1 MNLRHFKTSTKL
13 ILGFGIITALT
24 ISIAIVGTLGIKN
37 VFYQSTV
44 LSGLGDLTNNYNL
57 SRLYIRSFA
66 HTKDSVFLTRM
77 NESLQTTRAGIS
89 KMHEQTNSA
98 AEKIMLDSLS
108 RYISLYHSESLG
120 SVDNIT
126 VLART
131 TEAEEKLG
139 QQIQAILSQRTGLGD
154 ARTLNRF
161 LEARLYTFNY
171 ISSFN
176 NQKLQEAF
184 KIIDDIRVNNPGNAP
199 YADQLSQYQKILQ
212 QLETIGRNQSHYD
225 TSIPPL
231 GQQVTLLFDQL
242 MAHANAQAEEAQA
255 TSNLLVLLFSI
266 FALVLALLIAIS
278 ITRYI
283 TTRLLRIVEVAQNYA
298 KGKLTADVSAED
310 LELKDE
316 IGILMRAIKDMGDN
330 LRRVVG
336 LIHKSAESLS
346 KTSNELNEVALSLS
360 QGANNQAA
368 SAEELS
374 AAMEEA
380 VSSMQQNV
388 DNASGIDAI
397 ASESGTY
404 LKTISTQSQ
413 DSLKS
418 AEQITLKIG
427 IINDI
432 AFQTNLLALNAAVE
446 AARAGEA
453 GRGFSVVASEVRK
466 LAERSKAAAV
476 EIVSMSQKSYS
487 NTSEMAEQL
496 DNIIPKID
504 HSLHLVQEITASSKE
519 QLIGSRQINTA
530 IESLNQITQENAA
543 SYEQINRKSSEMTTN
558 AEELFKSISYFQTT

>member
-13 ILGFGIITALT
+13 ILGFGIIAVLT

-77 NESLQTTRAGIS
+77 DESLQTTKAGIS

-126 VLART
+126 VLAGT
-131 TEAEEKLG
+131 AEAEEKLG

-242 MAHANAQAEEAQA
+242 MTHANAQAEEAQA

-266 FALVLALLIAIS
+266 FALVLALLIATS

-283 TTRLLRIVEVAQNYA
+283 TTRLLRIVEVAQNVTA
-298 KGKLTADVSAED
+298 TPVKWPNNWTILFPKL
-310 LELKDE
+310 
-316 IGILMRAIKDMGDN
+316 
-330 LRRVVG
+330 
-336 LIHKSAESLS
+336 
-346 KTSNELNEVALSLS
+346 
-360 QGANNQAA
+360 
-368 SAEELS
+368 
-374 AAMEEA
+374 
-380 VSSMQQNV
+380 
-388 DNASGIDAI
+388 
-397 ASESGTY
+397 
-404 LKTISTQSQ
+404 
-413 DSLKS
+413 
-418 AEQITLKIG
+418 
-427 IINDI
+427 
-432 AFQTNLLALNAAVE
+432 
-446 AARAGEA
+446 
-453 GRGFSVVASEVRK
+453 
-466 LAERSKAAAV
+466 
-476 EIVSMSQKSYS
+476 
-487 NTSEMAEQL
+487 
-496 DNIIPKID
+496 
-504 HSLHLVQEITASSKE
+504 ITACTWFKK
-519 QLIGSRQINTA
+519 LPPPV
-530 IESLNQITQENAA
+530 
-543 SYEQINRKSSEMTTN
+543 KSS
-558 AEELFKSISYFQTT
+558 

>member
-13 ILGFGIITALT
+13 ILGFGIITILT
-24 ISIAIVGTLGIKN
+24 IGIAVVGTLGIKN
-37 VFYQSTV
+37 VFYQSTL

-66 HTKDSVFLTRM
+66 HTKDTVFLTRM
-77 NESLQTTRAGIS
+77 EASLQTTIAGIS
-89 KMHEQTNSA
+89 RMHEQTNA
-98 AEKIMLDSLS
+98 VAEKKMLDSLS
-108 RYISLYHSESLG
+108 RYLSLYHSESLG

-126 VLART
+126 ILART
-131 TEAEEKLG
+131 AEAEEELG
-139 QQIQAILSQRTGLGD
+139 QQIQAMLSQRTSLVD

-161 LEARLYTFNY
+161 LEARLFAFNY

-176 NQKLQEAF
+176 HQKLQEAF
-184 KIIDDIRVNNPGNAP
+184 SIVDDILTSNAANER
-199 YADQLSQYQKILQ
+199 YAGQITQYRQILEQLA
-212 QLETIGRNQSHYD
+212 TIGRNQSHYD

-242 MAHANAQAEEAQA
+242 MAHANAEAEAAQA

-298 KGKLTADVSAED
+298 KGKLKADVSAED

-330 LRRVVG
+330 FRRVVG
-336 LIHKSAESLS
+336 LIHESAESLS
-346 KTSNELNEVALSLS
+346 KTSNELNELALSLS

-388 DNASGIDAI
+388 DNASGINAI
-397 ASESGTY
+397 ASESGAY

-504 HSLHLVQEITASSKE
+504 QSLHLVQEITASSKE

-530 IESLNQITQENAA
+530 IENLNHITQENAA
-543 SYEQINRKSSEMTTN
+543 SYEQINRKSGEMTTK
-558 AEELFKSISYFQTT
+558 AKELFKSISYFQTT

>member
-1 MNLRHFKTSTKL
+1 MNLKHLKTSTKL
-13 ILGFGIITALT
+13 ILGFGIITVLT
-24 ISIAIVGTLGIKN
+24 ISIAVVGTIGIKN

-89 KMHEQTNSA
+89 RMNEQTNST
-98 AEKIMLDSLS
+98 AEKNMLDSLS

-126 VLART
+126 VLAST
-131 TEAEEKLG
+131 AEAEEKLG

-212 QLETIGRNQSHYD
+212 QLETIGKNQSHYD

-266 FALVLALLIAIS
+266 FASVLALLIAIS

-283 TTRLLRIVEVAQNYA
+283 MTRLLRIVEVAQNYA
-298 KGKLTADVSAED
+298 KGKLTASVSAED

-336 LIHKSAESLS
+336 LIHESADSLS

-543 SYEQINRKSSEMTTN
+543 FYEQINLKSNQMTTN

>member
-13 ILGFGIITALT
+13 ILGFGIIAVLT

-77 NESLQTTRAGIS
+77 DESLQTTKAGIS

-126 VLART
+126 VLAGT
-131 TEAEEKLG
+131 AEAEEKLG
-139 QQIQAILSQRTGLGD
+139 QQIQAILSQRTGFGD

-161 LEARLYTFNY
+161 LEARLYTYNY

-242 MAHANAQAEEAQA
+242 MTHANAQAEEAQA

-266 FALVLALLIAIS
+266 FALVLALLIATS

-336 LIHKSAESLS
+336 LIHESADSLS

-543 SYEQINRKSSEMTTN
+543 FYEQINLKSNQMTTN

>member
-1 MNLRHFKTSTKL
+1 MNLSHFKTSTKL

-77 NESLQTTRAGIS
+77 NESLQTTGF
-89 KMHEQTNSA
+89 
-98 AEKIMLDSLS
+98 
-108 RYISLYHSESLG
+108 
-120 SVDNIT
+120 
-126 VLART
+126 
-131 TEAEEKLG
+131 
-139 QQIQAILSQRTGLGD
+139 GD

-266 FALVLALLIAIS
+266 FALVLALLIATS

-283 TTRLLRIVEVAQNYA
+283 TTRLLRIVEVAQNVTA
-298 KGKLTADVSAED
+298 TPVKWPNNWTTLFPKL
-310 LELKDE
+310 
-316 IGILMRAIKDMGDN
+316 
-330 LRRVVG
+330 
-336 LIHKSAESLS
+336 
-346 KTSNELNEVALSLS
+346 
-360 QGANNQAA
+360 
-368 SAEELS
+368 
-374 AAMEEA
+374 
-380 VSSMQQNV
+380 
-388 DNASGIDAI
+388 
-397 ASESGTY
+397 
-404 LKTISTQSQ
+404 
-413 DSLKS
+413 
-418 AEQITLKIG
+418 
-427 IINDI
+427 
-432 AFQTNLLALNAAVE
+432 
-446 AARAGEA
+446 
-453 GRGFSVVASEVRK
+453 
-466 LAERSKAAAV
+466 
-476 EIVSMSQKSYS
+476 
-487 NTSEMAEQL
+487 
-496 DNIIPKID
+496 
-504 HSLHLVQEITASSKE
+504 ITACTWYKKLPPPVRSS
-519 QLIGSRQINTA
+519 
-530 IESLNQITQENAA
+530 
-543 SYEQINRKSSEMTTN
+543 
-558 AEELFKSISYFQTT
+558 